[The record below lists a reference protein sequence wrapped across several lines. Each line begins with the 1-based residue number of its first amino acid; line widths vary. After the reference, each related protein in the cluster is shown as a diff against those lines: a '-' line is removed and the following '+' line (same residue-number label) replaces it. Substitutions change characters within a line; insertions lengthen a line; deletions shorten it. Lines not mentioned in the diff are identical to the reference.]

1 MNKVSAILQ
10 PCDEGVIGAR
20 IAASPCTKSSQRWI
34 LIGTIL
40 ASSMV
45 FIDGT
50 VINVALPAL
59 QANLG
64 ATVVDVQWVIE
75 SYALLLAAL
84 LLIGGSLGD
93 HYGRRRIFVTGII
106 LFGIA
111 SACCGLSANVRQ
123 LITARGFQGLG
134 AALLVPGSL
143 AIISASFPNAER
155 GRAIGTWSGATA
167 ITAAIGP
174 VLGGWLIEH
183 ISWRAIFFINLPLAL
198 IVLAISL
205 RHVPESRDE
214 TEKGSLDW
222 LGGLLTVIALGSLV
236 YGLLESSRVGF
247 EHASVLIA
255 LCVGMLA
262 LVLFVIWEARIPNPM
277 LPLALFRSRDFS
289 GANLLT
295 FFLYSALSGT
305 MFFLPMNLIQVHRYT
320 PIAAGAALLPFIL
333 MMFALSR
340 WAGGLVPRY
349 GAKIPL
355 VIGPAISAIS
365 FILFTL
371 PGIDGNFWSTFFPAI
386 LTLGFGMA
394 ISVAPLTTTVMDSVP
409 ENRVGIASG
418 INNAVSRAAALVAIA
433 VLGIVMVQSFN
444 QALGGNVKGM
454 NLPPTARTVLNE
466 SRTKLAGVT
475 WPQEMDNTTR
485 LDLTRIIND
494 SFVSAFRRVMTFN
507 VALALAGS
515 LSALLLITGRLQ
527 RNRR

>member
-1 MNKVSAILQ
+1 
-10 PCDEGVIGAR
+10 
-20 IAASPCTKSSQRWI
+20 
-34 LIGTIL
+34 
-40 ASSMV
+40 MV

-93 HYGRRRIFVTGII
+93 HYGRRRIFVTGIV

-111 SACCGLSANVRQ
+111 SACCGLSANVHQ
-123 LITARGFQGLG
+123 LIIARGFQGLG

-183 ISWRAIFFINLPLAL
+183 ISWRAIFFINLPIAL
-198 IVLAISL
+198 VVLAISL

-214 TEKGSLDW
+214 TEKGGLDW
-222 LGGLLTVIALGSLV
+222 LGGSLTVIGLGSVV

-255 LCVGMLA
+255 VFVGMLV

-340 WAGGLVPRY
+340 WAGGFVPRY

-365 FILFTL
+365 FAFFMI
-371 PGIDGNFWSTFFPAI
+371 PGTDGNFWSTFFPAI
-386 LTLGFGMA
+386 LALGLGMA
-394 ISVAPLTTTVMDSVP
+394 ISVAPLTTTVMGSVP

-444 QALGGNVKGM
+444 QALDTNVKGM
-454 NLPPTARTVLNE
+454 NLSPSAQTVLNN
-466 SRTKLAGVT
+466 SRSKLAGVT
-475 WPQEMDNTTR
+475 LPQLDSQTR
-485 LDLTRIIND
+485 LHLTRIIND
-494 SFVSAFRRVMTFN
+494 SFVSAFRRVMKFN
-507 VALALAGS
+507 VALALGGS
-515 LSALLLITGRLQ
+515 LSALLLITGRRQ

>member
-1 MNKVSAILQ
+1 M
-10 PCDEGVIGAR
+10 
-20 IAASPCTKSSQRWI
+20 
-34 LIGTIL
+34 
-40 ASSMV
+40 
-45 FIDGT
+45 
-50 VINVALPAL
+50 
-59 QANLG
+59 
-64 ATVVDVQWVIE
+64 QWVIE

-93 HYGRRRIFVTGII
+93 HYGRRRIFVTGIVF
-106 LFGIA
+106 FGIA

-123 LITARGFQGLG
+123 LIIARGFQGLG

-222 LGGLLTVIALGSLV
+222 LGGSLTVIGLGSVV

-255 LCVGMLA
+255 LCVGTFI

-277 LPLALFRSRDFS
+277 LPLTLFRSRDFS

-320 PIAAGAALLPFIL
+320 PLAAGAALLPFIL

-355 VIGPAISAIS
+355 
-365 FILFTL
+365 
-371 PGIDGNFWSTFFPAI
+371 
-386 LTLGFGMA
+386 
-394 ISVAPLTTTVMDSVP
+394 
-409 ENRVGIASG
+409 
-418 INNAVSRAAALVAIA
+418 
-433 VLGIVMVQSFN
+433 
-444 QALGGNVKGM
+444 
-454 NLPPTARTVLNE
+454 
-466 SRTKLAGVT
+466 
-475 WPQEMDNTTR
+475 
-485 LDLTRIIND
+485 
-494 SFVSAFRRVMTFN
+494 
-507 VALALAGS
+507 
-515 LSALLLITGRLQ
+515 
-527 RNRR
+527 

>member
-1 MNKVSAILQ
+1 MNKVIAILQ

-20 IAASPCTKSSQRWI
+20 TSTSACTRSSQRWI

-93 HYGRRRIFVTGII
+93 HYGRRRIFVAGIV
-106 LFGIA
+106 LFGVG

-123 LITARGFQGLG
+123 LIIARGFQGLG

-183 ISWRAIFFINLPLAL
+183 ISWRAIFYINLPIAL
-198 IVLAISL
+198 VVLAISL

-214 TEKGSLDW
+214 TEKGTLDW
-222 LGGLLTVIALGSLV
+222 LGGFLTVIGLGSVV

-247 EHASVLIA
+247 EHVPVLVA
-255 LCVGMLA
+255 LCLGTLL

-277 LPLALFRSRDFS
+277 LPLTLFRSRDFT

-305 MFFLPMNLIQVHRYT
+305 MFFLPMNLIQIHRYT

-333 MMFALSR
+333 MMFVLSR

-365 FILFTL
+365 FALLMI
-371 PGIDGNFWSTFFPAI
+371 PGADGNFWNTFFPAI

-394 ISVAPLTTTVMDSVP
+394 ISVAPLTTTVMSSVP

-418 INNAVSRAAALVAIA
+418 INNAVSRVAALVAIA

-444 QALGGNVKGM
+444 QALDQTVKGM
-454 NLPPTARTVLNE
+454 TLAPPVRTVLKE
-466 SRTKLAGVT
+466 SQTKLAGVM
-475 WPQEMDNTTR
+475 WPLEMDSQTR
-485 LDLTRIIND
+485 LRLTKIIND
-494 SFVSAFRRVMTFN
+494 SFVSAFRRVMMFN
-507 VALALAGS
+507 GALALAGS
-515 LSALLLITGRLQ
+515 LSALLLISS
-527 RNRR
+527 RRRRD